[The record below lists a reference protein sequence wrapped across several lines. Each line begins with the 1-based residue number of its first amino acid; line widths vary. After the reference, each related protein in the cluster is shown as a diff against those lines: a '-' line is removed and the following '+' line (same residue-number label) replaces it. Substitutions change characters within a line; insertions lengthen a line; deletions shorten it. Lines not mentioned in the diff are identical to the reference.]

1 MYLVD
6 LDDTSGNKMTLM
18 ENEPVKVNPPIH
30 PNTPETVDSA
40 SGHPENNPK
49 PEDTALLA
57 QRIIEDAKLQLDHL
71 AKGEPISSRYWN
83 EKDSWN
89 EFASMSS
96 SGLALSSMYNQKQH
110 PTNEIVTQID
120 DGTMA
125 MPDPMPSRR

>member
-6 LDDTSGNKMTLM
+6 LDDTSGYKMTLV
-18 ENEPVKVNPPIH
+18 ENEPVKVSPPTHSDI
-30 PNTPETVDSA
+30 PDSQEA
-40 SGHPENNPK
+40 AGRPVMNPK

-96 SGLALSSMYNQKQH
+96 SDLAASMYNQKQH
-110 PTNEIVTQID
+110 HANEIVTQID

-125 MPDPMPSRR
+125 MPEQAPSRF